1 MASAIAQPNP
11 TASAIISTL
20 NGHQKLLMK
29 MRILSL
35 GKNYDVMDSES
46 RVLCQ
51 IGLDAGQNMTGA
63 VVGSLVS
70 SVAGD
75 YVGRYARRSMKYTYT
90 VKDPAGNLAMHIEKS
105 GGGNS
110 SVFNVVD
117 AAQGGTFG
125 TVQMKRSLF
134 GGLKATWV
142 DPNGQVRLASKGN
155 IIRRKYSMMGPDG
168 REVGRVRHKMLAI
181 RDVWQL
187 ELDDHGNHLFP
198 AIFATILDFEK
209 KM

>member
-1 MASAIAQPNP
+1 MAAPSQAPNP
-11 TASAIISTL
+11 TAAALIASL
-20 NGHQKLLMK
+20 GGHQKLLMK

-35 GKNYDVMDSES
+35 GKNYDVMDTES

-63 VVGSLVS
+63 VVGSLVA

-75 YVGRYARRSMKYTYT
+75 YVGRYARRSMTYTYT
-90 VKDPAGNLAMHIEKS
+90 VKDPAGNLAMNIQKS
-105 GGGNS
+105 GGGNHS
-110 SVFNVVD
+110 LFNVVD
-117 AAQGGTFG
+117 AAQGGSFG
-125 TVQMKRSLF
+125 TVQMKRGLI

-142 DPNGQVRLASKGN
+142 DPDGQARLHSKGN
-155 IIRRKYSMMGPDG
+155 IIRRKYSMLGPDG
-168 REVGRVRHKMLAI
+168 REVGRVRHKILAI

-187 ELDDHGNHLFP
+187 ELNDHGNHLFP